1 MERRDFIRDAL
12 AVAGGAAT
20 LAAAS
25 QAAAKELKIPE
36 AGGSDPRNSRF
47 WRHVREQFPLTESR
61 TYLNTGGL
69 GASPQ
74 VSIDALQEKMHAL
87 EEISEVGHT
96 HDLWQE
102 IKSSAGRLLGCEAD
116 ELAYTRNT
124 TEGINLIAASLGGQF
139 KPGDEILCT
148 IMEHHANLVPW
159 QMVRER
165 TGCTLRFANIQPSG
179 QLDLDDWHAK
189 LSERTRLVVV
199 GHVSNVLGVINPVKE
214 LAAAAHKV
222 GALILVDAAQSVPHL
237 PVNVQE
243 LGCDFLACS
252 AYKMLGPFGIGAL
265 WGRYELLAGL
275 PPFIT
280 GGSMISSVTLEKT
293 TFDDPPQRFEGGT
306 PPIAGAVGFGAAI
319 DYLNTIGMDTLRARE
334 VELSRYLHER
344 LAGVPGLQV
353 LGGYFPGKPGIA
365 SFTMDC
371 AHPHD
376 IAQFLNEE
384 GVAVR
389 AGHHC
394 AEPLHD
400 FLGAKSSTRAS
411 LYLYSTEE
419 EIDQMITALGTVREI
434 FA

>member
-1 MERRDFIRDAL
+1 MSDVVVKREEAECAGIDLAVVRGDFPALERRVGEYPL
-12 AVAGGAAT
+12 AYLDNTAAT
-20 LAAAS
+20 LKPHS
-25 QAAAKELKIPE
+25 
-36 AGGSDPRNSRF
+36 
-47 WRHVREQFPLTESR
+47 V
-61 TYLNTGGL
+61 
-69 GASPQ
+69 
-74 VSIDALQEKMHAL
+74 IDALSEFYSRCPANVHRGVHMLSEEATDAFEAARGKVASFIGANKP
-87 EEISEVGHT
+87 EEI
-96 HDLWQE
+96 
-102 IKSSAGRLLGCEAD
+102 IF
-116 ELAYTRNT
+116 TRNT